1 MRTLWGA
8 LLWSLFLLLALRLH
22 KREDKRRLAEYKG
35 LCRLVGHVK
44 SRLLQTPLPLSE
56 VYGCFFDDA
65 LDRAGFLSLL
75 KTEGFSA
82 ALSAGVLS
90 LEKEELL
97 PFEAY
102 AEALGTRL
110 YTEELR
116 EADALLSTVTEEVS
130 AREKALPVRQRLY
143 GTLFFSGGMLLLLL
157 LL

>member
-1 MRTLWGA
+1 MRTLCGA
-8 LLWSLFLLLALRLH
+8 LLWSLFLLLVLH
-22 KREDKRRLAEYKG
+22 LHRREEKRRLAEYKG

-44 SRLLQTPLPLSE
+44 STLLQTPLPLSE
-56 VYGCFFDDA
+56 IYERFFDDA
-65 LDRAGFLSLL
+65 LDRAGFLPLL
-75 KTEGFSA
+75 KKEGFSV
-82 ALSAGVLS
+82 ALSAGVLA

-116 EADALLSTVTEEVS
+116 EAEALLSTVTEEVS
-130 AREKALPVRQRLY
+130 AKEKALPVRHRLY